1 MSRNHYKNRD
11 LRQKGEKNL
20 SNISLL
26 QNRQK
31 ESLFIPPPPPP
42 PKDKVKRVT
51 SITSVSN
58 VTRKCGKK
66 LFVSHLEIQKI

>member
-11 LRQKGEKNL
+11 LRQKCEKNL
-20 SNISLL
+20 ANISLH

-31 ESLFIPPPPPP
+31 ESLFIPSPPP

-58 VTRKCGKK
+58 FTRKCGKK

>member
-31 ESLFIPPPPPP
+31 ESLFIPSPPP